1 MIRPAQ
7 RDVSTRIRKVGAYT
21 VRVSRE
27 ADDQAWDDFLE
38 SSPIGHHAQTSCWGR
53 ARASIGW
60 RPVRVVISED
70 GRVVGGAQ
78 MVTRPMPIGGEVGFV
93 HRGPN
98 VPEDRPDLVA
108 LVFDEMMAMGK
119 RNDVQ
124 YLVVQPP
131 PGAHWMVEELARRG
145 FRYGAFDIDHTAT
158 LRADLRLSLDQLLAN
173 MGRNRRKHLRSAHR
187 RGLTIRRGSEAD
199 LPIFS
204 HLKDLHSARLG
215 YARRSPEYYEEVW
228 RALSPRGHIELFV
241 AEFEGEPVSAQLLIP
256 FGDTCRHM
264 ERPWSGAHGNR
275 RPNEIIEWE
284 AVQWA
289 KSAGY
294 LFTDWEGIEAPVA
307 AAMLSG
313 AELPRDPAYS
323 AARFKVKFGGD
334 VVVDPSSY
342 DYVYNPVLR
351 FGYRC
356 IPVKVMR
363 SAWVRRVLFR
373 FRETGS

>member
-1 MIRPAQ
+1 MELDDPPRVRQA
-7 RDVSTRIRKVGAYT
+7 GAYT

-27 ADDQAWDDFLE
+27 PDDPAWDGFLE
-38 SSPIGHHAQTSCWGR
+38 QSPLGHHAQTSCWGR

-60 RPVRVVISED
+60 RPVRVVVSED

-78 MVTRPMPIGGEVGFV
+78 MVTRPMPIGGEIGFV
-93 HRGPN
+93 HRGPA
-98 VPEDRPDLVA
+98 VPKDRPDIVA
-108 LVFDEMMAMGK
+108 LVLDEMMAMGK
-119 RNDVQ
+119 ASDVQ

-131 PGAHWMVEELARRG
+131 PGAHWMIEELVRRG

-158 LRADLRLSLDQLLAN
+158 LRMDLALSVDQLLSN
-173 MGRNRRKHLRSAHR
+173 MGRSRRKHLRSAHR
-187 RGLTIRRGSEAD
+187 RGLAVRRGSEAD
-199 LPIFS
+199 LPIFN

-215 YARRSPEYYEEVW
+215 YARRNPEYYDEMW
-228 RALSPRGHIELFV
+228 RALSPRGHVELFV
-241 AEFEGEPVSAQLLIP
+241 AEFEGEPVSAQLVIP

-264 ERPWSGAHGNR
+264 ERPWSGAHENL

-284 AVQWA
+284 AVKWA

-294 LFTDWEGIEAPVA
+294 RFTDWEGIEAPVA
-307 AAMLSG
+307 AAVLSG
-313 AELPRDPAYS
+313 AEVPDDPAYS
-323 AARFKVKFGGD
+323 ASLFKVRFGGY

-356 IPVKVMR
+356 IPAKVMR